1 MLVIAA
7 LAAFRRL
14 AEVSVSSRAR
24 ATAIVVVVVAALSVM
39 ACEAAPDTNE
49 PKPSRF
55 NAATKKNGPSDKA
68 ARSFC
73 EQTFAGGETGV
84 AWTAPAEKPLP
95 AAQIFTKPPAGPA
108 AKAPGW
114 KWVNLWAT
122 WCRPC
127 VEELALLD
135 RWQSALEK
143 DGLPI
148 AVELWSVDDGEADL
162 AGWLKKHPMP
172 GTVKWLAGGAA
183 GLPAV
188 LATMQV
194 PTNSPIPVHAL
205 VDGNNKLRC
214 VRVGAVHDEDYAA
227 IKAIIAG
234 G

>member
-1 MLVIAA
+1 MLP
-7 LAAFRRL
+7 
-14 AEVSVSSRAR
+14 AR
-24 ATAIVVVVVAALSVM
+24 AFAVVALLSM
-39 ACEAAPDTNE
+39 MSCEAAPAANE
-49 PKPSRF
+49 PKPTRF
-55 NAATKKNGPSDKA
+55 NAATKKSGPADKA

-73 EQTFAGGETGV
+73 EQTFAGGEGGV
-84 AWTAPAEKPLP
+84 TWTAPTEKALP
-95 AAQIFTKPPAGPA
+95 APQTFTRPA
-108 AKAPGW
+108 AKNAGW
-114 KWVNLWAT
+114 TWVNLWAT

-135 RWQSALEK
+135 RWQKALAD

-172 GTVKWLAGGAA
+172 GTVKWLKGGAA
-183 GLPAV
+183 DLPAV
-188 LATMQV
+188 LGAMQA
-194 PTNSPIPVHAL
+194 PTTSPIPVHAL
-205 VDGNNKLRC
+205 VDRQGKLRC

>member
-1 MLVIAA
+1 VLSIPLEVFVLLARVFAA
-7 LAAFRRL
+7 AVLF
-14 AEVSVSSRAR
+14 SV
-24 ATAIVVVVVAALSVM
+24 VG
-39 ACEAAPDTNE
+39 CEASPAADE

-73 EQTFAGGETGV
+73 EQTFAGGEGGV
-84 AWTAPAEKPLP
+84 AWKAPAEKALP
-95 AAQIFTKPPAGPA
+95 APQTVTRPASKSA
-108 AKAPGW
+108 GW
-114 KWVNLWAT
+114 TWVNLWAT

-135 RWQSALEK
+135 RWQTALEK

-172 GTVKWLAGGAA
+172 GTVKWLKGGAA
-183 GLPAV
+183 DLPAV
-188 LATMQV
+188 LGTMQV
-194 PTNSPIPVHAL
+194 PANSPIPVHAL
-205 VDGNNKLRC
+205 VDGNGKLRC

>member
-1 MLVIAA
+1 VPIFTSVHRVA
-7 LAAFRRL
+7 LWGALCVVGVVDVGCEPAP
-14 AEVSVSSRAR
+14 AEKETKV
-24 ATAIVVVVVAALSVM
+24 
-39 ACEAAPDTNE
+39 
-49 PKPSRF
+49 SRF
-55 NAATKKNGPSDKA
+55 NAATKKDAPSDKA

-84 AWTAPAEKPLP
+84 AWRAPVDKALPGPQTFTRP
-95 AAQIFTKPPAGPA
+95 AAQN
-108 AKAPGW
+108 PGW
-114 KWVNLWAT
+114 TWVNLWAT

-148 AVELWSVDDGEADL
+148 RVELWSVDDDEGDL
-162 AGWLKKHPMP
+162 AAWLKKHPMP
-172 GTVKWLAGGAA
+172 GTVKWLKGGAA
-183 GLPAV
+183 DLPAV
-188 LATMQV
+188 LGPMQV
-194 PTNSPIPVHAL
+194 PANSPIPVHAL
-205 VDGNNKLRC
+205 VDGKGKLRC

>member
-1 MLVIAA
+1 MLLARVFAA
-7 LAAFRRL
+7 AVL
-14 AEVSVSSRAR
+14 
-24 ATAIVVVVVAALSVM
+24 LSVVG
-39 ACEAAPDTNE
+39 CEAAPAADE

-73 EQTFAGGETGV
+73 EQTFAGGESGI
-84 AWTAPAEKPLP
+84 AWTAPAERALP
-95 AAQIFTKPPAGPA
+95 APQTFTRPA
-108 AKAPGW
+108 AGAAAKNAGW

-148 AVELWSVDDGEADL
+148 SIELYSVDDGEADL
-162 AGWLKKHPMP
+162 ANWLKKHPMP
-172 GTVKWLAGGAA
+172 GTVRWLEGGAA

>member
-1 MLVIAA
+1 M
-7 LAAFRRL
+7 
-14 AEVSVSSRAR
+14 SSRAR
-24 ATAIVVVVVAALSVM
+24 ALAAVVVAALSVI
-39 ACEAAPDTNE
+39 ACEAAPETNE
-49 PKPSRF
+49 SKPSRF
-55 NAATKKNGPSDKA
+55 NAATKKNGPGDKA

-73 EQTFAGGETGV
+73 EQTFPGGETGI
-84 AWTAPAEKPLP
+84 AWTAPAEKALP
-95 AAQIFTKPPAGPA
+95 AAQTFTKPQAQ
-108 AKAPGW
+108 KPGW

-148 AVELWSVDDGEADL
+148 SVELWSVDDGEADL

-172 GTVKWLAGGAA
+172 GTVKWLAGGAS

-188 LATMQV
+188 LSTMQV